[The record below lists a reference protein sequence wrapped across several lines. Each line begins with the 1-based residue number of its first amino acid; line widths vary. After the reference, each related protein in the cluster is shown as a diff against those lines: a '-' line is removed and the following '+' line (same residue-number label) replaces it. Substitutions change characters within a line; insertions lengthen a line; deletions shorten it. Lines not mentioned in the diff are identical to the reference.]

1 MITPEQILK
10 MAKFI
15 TCYNGYDHYKLG
27 HLLLKHDT
35 KTGII
40 TGTVL
45 TEGKEINAS

>member
-10 MAKFI
+10 MAKFV
-15 TCYNGYDHYKLG
+15 TSHNGYDIYQLG
-27 HLLLKHDT
+27 NLLLKHAT

-45 TEGKEINAS
+45 TEGKGNAS